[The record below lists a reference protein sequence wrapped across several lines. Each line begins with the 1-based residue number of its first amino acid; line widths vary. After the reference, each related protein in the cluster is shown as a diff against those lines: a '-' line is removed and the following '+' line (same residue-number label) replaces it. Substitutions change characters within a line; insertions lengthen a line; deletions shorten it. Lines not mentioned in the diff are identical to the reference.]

1 MTTYTSHKI
10 TYYMNKSNYPSCM
23 GQNSYAAPKCEIL
36 EIKTEGVLCYSSSAD
51 DIYKDDELNDYE
63 QIF

>member
-1 MTTYTSHKI
+1 
-10 TYYMNKSNYPSCM
+10 MNKSNYPSGM

-36 EIKTEGVLCYSSSAD
+36 EIKTEGVLCASSWAD
-51 DIYKDDELNDYE
+51 KITKENELTGDDYY

>member
-1 MTTYTSHKI
+1 
-10 TYYMNKSNYPSCM
+10 MNKNYNPSCM
-23 GQNSYAAPKCEIL
+23 CHYSYAAPKWEIL
-36 EIKTEGVLCYSSSAD
+36 EIKTEGILCYSSSAD

>member
-1 MTTYTSHKI
+1 
-10 TYYMNKSNYPSCM
+10 MNKTNYPSCM
-23 GQNSYAAPKCEIL
+23 GQSSYAAPKCEIL

-51 DIYKDDELNDYE
+51 DIYKDDELTGDDYY

>member
-1 MTTYTSHKI
+1 
-10 TYYMNKSNYPSCM
+10 MNKSNYPSCM
-23 GQNSYAAPKCEIL
+23 GQSSYAAPKCEIL

-51 DIYKDDELNDYE
+51 VIMRGDELFEGENGYE